1 MAGRCD
7 KIEVVLYPDGSV
19 SVQDNGYGVPSQ
31 IHHQV
36 GKPTLEV
43 VFSVLHAGGKFGGSG
58 YKISGGLHGVGA
70 SVVNALSEWMEI
82 DNCYEGK
89 RYTMRFERGEIARPF
104 ACVGETDRHGLFV
117 RFKPDAEIF
126 TDTTTFDTDT
136 LLTRLREQ
144 AFLNAGI
151 RIVLRDERVDLD
163 AKKEDKVED
172 EDIRRLLEAAKRVPG
187 DEEEPDEDEN
197 EVKEGVDNEI
207 KFENDAS
214 EIDKSCRYLEYDLKY
229 DGGIREFVEHL
240 NKAKHV
246 EVIHPNVI
254 YMKAQKGDIT
264 AEVAMQY
271 NDSYTETIVTF
282 ANNMSTIDGGTH
294 ETGFKTAITKVLND
308 YARKIGALKDG
319 DKNFSGEDAREG
331 LCAVVSVKLPDA
343 QFESQTKAKL
353 GNSDVKGIVESI
365 VTTKLA
371 EFYEENPDF
380 IRPVTRKNE
389 IVSFVKSGLK
399 DLSISRS
406 TFDWGVPLPFDEG
419 HVAYVWADALLA
431 YLTGIGYSDPERAAE
446 YEAAWPMQ
454 YHFVGKDIIRFHCV
468 IWPAMLMAAGMPI
481 THTVFGHGFLLTKGE
496 KMSKSRGNALKP
508 ADLVEVF
515 GVDPYRY
522 YFLSDVQF
530 GHDGSISIE
539 RMVQVY
545 NADLA
550 NTWGNLVSR
559 VFNMTNKYFDGV
571 VPTPPAGAEDN
582 PLAEIAAD
590 LYKEYDE
597 AMANVDFSAAAAAVQ
612 KLASRVNL
620 YVEDSAPWNLAKS
633 EETADELAAVIYNA
647 LEAVRIIAL
656 FMAPFMPTT
665 SNEVFNRMSLGDITD
680 ITDIEAASAWGQLAP
695 GLSVETGTPLYPR
708 LDVDAIDFSLE

>member
-1 MAGRCD
+1 MSKGAYALTTPIYYVNAAPHLGTAYTTIAADALARY
-7 KIEVVLYPDGSV
+7 ERM
-19 SVQDNGYGVPSQ
+19 NGYDVSFVTGMDEHGQKVADTAAAHDMEPQEWCDSMEPAFRDAWDMLD
-31 IHHQV
+31 ITYTDFV
-36 GKPTLEV
+36 RTTEPR
-43 VFSVLHAGGKFGGSG
+43 HAETVRKFWNDLYEKGFL
-58 YKISGGLHGVGA
+58 YKGA
-70 SVVNALSEWMEI
+70 
-82 DNCYEGK
+82 YEGWYCVHEETYYAESDLEKNEEGEYVCPDCK
-89 RYTMRFERGEIARPF
+89 RPVQKTSGEENWF
-104 ACVGETDRHGLFV
+104 
-117 RFKPDAEIF
+117 FKLSDF
-126 TDTTTFDTDT
+126 
-136 LLTRLREQ
+136 
-144 AFLNAGI
+144 
-151 RIVLRDERVDLD
+151 
-163 AKKEDKVED
+163 ED
-172 EDIRRLLEAAKRVPG
+172 ELL
-187 DEEEPDEDEN
+187 
-197 EVKEGVDNEI
+197 
-207 KFENDAS
+207 
-214 EIDKSCRYLEYDLKY
+214 
-229 DGGIREFVEHL
+229 
-240 NKAKHV
+240 
-246 EVIHPNVI
+246 
-254 YMKAQKGDIT
+254 
-264 AEVAMQY
+264 
-271 NDSYTETIVTF
+271 
-282 ANNMSTIDGGTH
+282 
-294 ETGFKTAITKVLND
+294 
-308 YARKIGALKDG
+308 
-319 DKNFSGEDAREG
+319 
-331 LCAVVSVKLPDA
+331 
-343 QFESQTKAKL
+343 
-353 GNSDVKGIVESI
+353 
-365 VTTKLA
+365 

-647 LEAVRIIAL
+647 LEAIRIIAL
-656 FMAPFMPTT
+656 FTAPFMPTT

-680 ITDIEAASAWGQLAP
+680 ITDIEAASVWGQLTP